1 MYVSFSFFFSDANC
15 SSISKSKSAGPL
27 GRVFSLIARCASYLS
42 AKSSNFTLNELGS
55 VSNSNSMKPE
65 AININNRK
73 TMKHEQPIVQHITL
87 QGSFAIF
94 FICQGMTASI
104 GEEIISP

>member
-1 MYVSFSFFFSDANC
+1 MTEIK
-15 SSISKSKSAGPL
+15 SIISNLNITFNSKTNKL
-27 GRVFSLIARCASYLS
+27 TLSYT
-42 AKSSNFTLNELGS
+42 SNFTLNELGS
-55 VSNSNSMKPE
+55 VSNSNSIRPV
-65 AININNRK
+65 AINISNRK

-94 FICQGMTASI
+94 FICQGMTGSI